1 MKWRKKQLH
10 GDAAAAVAIAPND
23 DESSSFAPEIITISG
38 DDDDGKSSDRCIK
51 LQHAVPDGRH
61 MTITPIPTA
70 FLRIRV

>member
-1 MKWRKKQLH
+1 MINEVAKKAA
-10 GDAAAAVAIAPND
+10 AAAAVAIAPND
-23 DESSSFAPEIITISG
+23 DKSSSFAPEIITISG
-38 DDDDGKSSDRCIK
+38 DDGDGKSSDRCIK